1 MESAPKSQDDYVW
14 GWRDV
19 PAPVQLVVCGYL
31 DVTALGRLE
40 ICGRHLDAQRA
51 WNTKAAGLARGTL
64 TDLSTKQFLRAQTR
78 ARALLPPS
86 LGGKSPFVF
95 QPSRRPV
102 SFEEFA
108 FTIVVSWIEP
118 GKSGRS
124 IAEFPFMRLI
134 SDHDEQFGFSRPPAP
149 FVFVPPAGADHEALS
164 ACLRRVSQEHAEAGE
179 IFPGDELDQMFPL
192 VYMTCTRRRDGAA
205 TRVGVF
211 SRLCA
216 VNDAVAD
223 EETEGNLYFHY
234 GKLLLTDVREE
245 TLELSLHINWD
256 ASSGRVRAFGCSLYL
271 NSDNEELP
279 EETFLILLRAR
290 LDDSVYSVR
299 D

>member
-1 MESAPKSQDDYVW
+1 M
-14 GWRDV
+14 R
-19 PAPVQLVVCGYL
+19 
-31 DVTALGRLE
+31 
-40 ICGRHLDAQRA
+40 
-51 WNTKAAGLARGTL
+51 
-64 TDLSTKQFLRAQTR
+64 
-78 ARALLPPS
+78 
-86 LGGKSPFVF
+86 
-95 QPSRRPV
+95 
-102 SFEEFA
+102 
-108 FTIVVSWIEP
+108 VVS
-118 GKSGRS
+118 
-124 IAEFPFMRLI
+124 
-134 SDHDEQFGFSRPPAP
+134 DNQDEQGEFSRPPSM
-149 FVFVPPAGADHEALS
+149 FVFVPPAGADHEAFS
-164 ACLRRVSQEHAEAGE
+164 ACLRRVSQEFAEADGP
-179 IFPGDELDQMFPL
+179 IFPGRELDQMHPM

-234 GKLLLTDVREE
+234 GKLLLTEVREE

-290 LDDSVYSVR
+290 LDDSVR